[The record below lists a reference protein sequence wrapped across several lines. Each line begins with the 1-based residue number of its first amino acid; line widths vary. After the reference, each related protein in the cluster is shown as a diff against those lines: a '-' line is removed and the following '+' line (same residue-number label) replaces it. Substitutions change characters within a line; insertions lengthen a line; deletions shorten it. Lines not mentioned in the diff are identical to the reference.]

1 MAVCAFTRCGKPL
14 TSDNPRAKFCGPTCR
29 AGAHKAARKRTGGVV
44 ALSTAPVTDTSVRA
58 AVLADLV
65 AAERTDTALGR
76 TALALAARI
85 DMCADTG
92 SALATTARQLE
103 VTLNSAMAGAT
114 VANTAADDLRARRD
128 AKRRGA

>member
-29 AGAHKAARKRTGGVV
+29 AGAHKAARRSGGLA
-44 ALSTAPVTDTSVRA
+44 ALPAPTSADTSVRA
-58 AVLADLV
+58 AVLADLTE
-65 AAERTDTALGR
+65 AERADTVLGR
-76 TALALAARI
+76 AALALAARI
-85 DMCADTG
+85 DRAADTG
-92 SALATTARQLE
+92 SALASTVKQLE
-103 VTLNSAMAGAT
+103 VTLNSAMAGAA